1 MIIIAGTVDLDPQQR
16 AAALA
21 AGRVHMEAT
30 RREEGCL
37 DYVWSADP
45 LVPGRVYVFER
56 WESRDALA
64 AHFGGPHYAAMLA
77 TMSAHDI
84 RAVEVLKYRADRR
97 EPVYDSS
104 GKPSADFVGGA

>member
-37 DYVWSADP
+37 DYLWSPDP
-45 LVPGRVYVFER
+45 LVAGRVYVFER

-97 EPVYDSS
+97 EPVYDAS
-104 GKPSADFVGGA
+104 GKPSADFVVGA